1 MAVWN
6 NLHDFLNILREYYT
20 DQDLY
25 LTKGYRWVSLFQVLL
40 QDWETRIITLF
51 FKQELDY
58 FFGLQMLKV
67 RLVPILIKNYWM
79 FLQWKFCLKQN
90 VYLTLMTLEK
100 LCLLLLE
107 FFISLQVQKQPPRGV
122 SRKRCSEN
130 MPQIYWRTPI
140 PKCDFNKVA
149 LQLYWNCTSPWV
161 FSCKFATYFQ
171 NTFS

>member
-1 MAVWN
+1 MS
-6 NLHDFLNILREYYT
+6 FTISSSFTGLRNKDYHT
-20 DQDLY
+20 I
-25 LTKGYRWVSLFQVLL
+25 FQTGIGLL
-40 QDWETRIITLF
+40 
-51 FKQELDY
+51 
-58 FFGLQMLKV
+58 FGLQMLKV

-100 LCLLLLE
+100 LSLLLLE

-130 MPQIYWRTPI
+130 MPQIYWRTPM

-149 LQLYWNCTSPWV
+149 LQLYWNRTSPWV